1 MNRLPEPPDAPGVPS
16 AALLQAPSRPRAEAT
31 PDEPAAPAA
40 EAAVSVAEAAVPVA
54 GAVAD
59 ASAPAARSA
68 PPPSR
73 RERSIAVETEALGL
87 LRVRR
92 VSLGGIARTAERL
105 RSAGTGDDH
114 ALVDALIA
122 EVATSGDGAG
132 GPRRRIAAD
141 QVAKLTDTDR
151 RSIAAAV
158 LTLEGVKAAGEGVVE
173 DPLASLVLRYG
184 PVVGVGEHARR
195 TKPVLEDTPSDP
207 PASEVVPA
215 PQHPEGLDDQAELPD
230 QAALPEAGGH
240 GEEHRLPGEQHAVV
254 TAQGSEPQIPLF
266 DPGQVPP
273 GVAHRLPEREAP
285 SAAEARASRAAER
298 ARIEEMIDAQHR
310 TVLGVADEQHALA
323 AEVAALA
330 QRAERAEA
338 DSRRNRWLAA
348 GAIGAAVALS
358 AAQAL
363 WFASASSRLAD
374 EQQQLRARLDQQAA
388 EIRDLRAAAA
398 RADRPATS
406 RAPAPAA
413 TAPAKA
419 RKDSGARAR

>member
-1 MNRLPEPPDAPGVPS
+1 MNRLPEPPHAAGVPS
-16 AALLQAPSRPRAEAT
+16 AALFQAPSRPKAEAT
-31 PDEPAAPAA
+31 PDAPP
-40 EAAVSVAEAAVPVA
+40 EAAAGEPPPVA
-54 GAVAD
+54 GAEAPE
-59 ASAPAARSA
+59 PAARPA

-73 RERSIAVETEALGL
+73 RERSITVETEALGL

-122 EVATSGDGAG
+122 EVAAAGDGAG

-195 TKPVLEDTPSDP
+195 PRPVLDEPAADP
-207 PASEVVPA
+207 HATEAA
-215 PQHPEGLDDQAELPD
+215 PPPERPGSGDDQAELPD
-230 QAALPEAGGH
+230 EAAPLEAGAH
-240 GEEHRLPGEQHAVV
+240 GPEHELPGEHHAAV
-254 TAQGSEPQIPLF
+254 AIQGSEPQIPLF

-298 ARIEEMIDAQHR
+298 ARIEELIDAQHR

-338 DSRRNRWLAA
+338 DARRNRWLA
-348 GAIGAAVALS
+348 IGAVAAAAVLS
-358 AAQAL
+358 AGQAL
-363 WFASASSRLAD
+363 WFSSARTTLAD
-374 EQQQLRARLDQQAA
+374 EQQQLRARVDQQAA
-388 EIRDLRAAAA
+388 ELRDLRAATA

-413 TAPAKA
+413 SAPAKA